1 MQLGVNFAKLTWAGG
16 APHMGATASEAIVLA
31 DEAGFSSVTAMDH
44 FFQIPIAGEVD
55 EPMVDGYTFLGFAA
69 ALTSRVR
76 LKLMVTGVTYRHP
89 GLLAKIVTTLD
100 VLSAGRAGLGIGAAW
115 FDREHDALGV
125 PFPPVGERFER
136 LDETLRICKQM
147 WSEDDG
153 PFEGRHYRL
162 AETLNSPQCLSQPH
176 PEILVGGMG
185 PKRTLRLAARHADAV
200 NWFPIGH
207 GPFEA
212 LRSTLAAHCETE
224 GTDPERIR
232 ITMLAF
238 PPDPANDSAVSAWL
252 TEMEGYAALG
262 VDEIFVAPTDPDPV
276 REVDT
281 WARELLPKVAEL

>member
-1 MQLGVNFAKLTWAGG
+1 MRLGVNFAKLTWVGG
-16 APHMGATASEAIVLA
+16 AAHLGATASEAIVLA

-44 FFQIPIAGEVD
+44 YFQIPIAGEAD

-69 ALTSRVR
+69 AITSRVR
-76 LKLMVTGVTYRHP
+76 LELMVTGVTYRHP

-136 LDETLRICKQM
+136 LDDTLRICKQM
-147 WSEDDG
+147 WSDDDG
-153 PFEGRHYRL
+153 PFEGRHYTL
-162 AETLNSPQCLSQPH
+162 AETLNSPQCLSEPH
-176 PEILVGGMG
+176 PEILIGGMG

-207 GPFEA
+207 KPFSELKA
-212 LRSTLAAHCETE
+212 TLAGHCETE
-224 GTDPERIR
+224 GTDPDRIR
-232 ITMLAF
+232 VTMLAF
-238 PPDPANDSAVSAWL
+238 QPDLTNDSAVSEWL
-252 TEMEGYAALG
+252 ADMAGYAALG
-262 VDEIFVAPTDPDPV
+262 VDEIFMAPTDPDPV
-276 REVDT
+276 REIDT